1 MHPLVG
7 KPWEN
12 HHASRLLRPT
22 LAGSFENA
30 ESRQTHDVR
39 DPPFR
44 LFPTIRL
51 LVTLGALSLWGNPR
65 AAPRLLSAIQG
76 VRAEHGV
83 NAGEDSRTRLFDS
96 GAWPQFVSVPER
108 RRRAGCNHP
117 SASLIVPSAEHP
129 DVCPVCAGA
138 LPGRPIASKAA
149 TK

>member
-51 LVTLGALSLWGNPR
+51 LVTLGGKSLLGNPR
-65 AAPRLLSAIQG
+65 ATPRFLSAIRG
-76 VRAEHGV
+76 ARAEHGV
-83 NAGEDSRTRLFDS
+83 NGWRGSRTRLFDS
-96 GAWPQFVSVPER
+96 GDW
-108 RRRAGCNHP
+108 
-117 SASLIVPSAEHP
+117 
-129 DVCPVCAGA
+129 
-138 LPGRPIASKAA
+138 
-149 TK
+149 